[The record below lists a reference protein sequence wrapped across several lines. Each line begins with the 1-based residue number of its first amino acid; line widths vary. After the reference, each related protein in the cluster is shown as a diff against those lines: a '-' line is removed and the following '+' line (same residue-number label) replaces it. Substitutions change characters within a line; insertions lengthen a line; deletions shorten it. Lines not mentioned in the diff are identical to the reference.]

1 MLLGNLGV
9 SLLGNILADRGLIKA
24 GDGIFV
30 K

>member
-9 SLLGNILADRGLIKA
+9 SLLGNILPDRGLVKA
-24 GDGIFV
+24 DDGIFV

>member
-9 SLLGNILADRGLIKA
+9 SFLGNILPGRGSVKA

>member
-9 SLLGNILADRGLIKA
+9 SLLGNILPDRGLVKA